1 MNKPITSRIQQST
14 QGGMKVT
21 KPILNVGV
29 GCCTKCGSP
38 AKMYDKSP
46 SKFTPE
52 LKKASE
58 EGKLTGKFKAA
69 VDAAPVKY
77 GKSMAKKKGC
87 KSKKY

>member
-1 MNKPITSRIQQST
+1 MNKPITSKIQQST
-14 QGGMKVT
+14 KGGMKIT
-21 KPILNVGV
+21 KPLLDVGV
-29 GCCTKCGSP
+29 VSCGACGSP
-38 AKMYDKSP
+38 AKMYAKSP
-46 SKFTPE
+46 GKFTPE

-58 EGKLTGKFKAA
+58 EGKLTGKFKQA